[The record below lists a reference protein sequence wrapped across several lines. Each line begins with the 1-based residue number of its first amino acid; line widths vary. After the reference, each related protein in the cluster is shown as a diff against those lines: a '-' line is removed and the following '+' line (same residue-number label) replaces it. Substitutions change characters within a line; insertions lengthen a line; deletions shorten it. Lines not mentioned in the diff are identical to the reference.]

1 MRQHGIRIHIC
12 IGQEYWKCY
21 NFQKYFARF
30 AEIPPTIDRMMQR
43 LFQCPVEKRSQMKKL
58 TTVVICWIFVSGIA
72 FAEEGMWPPEQLPEL
87 AMELK
92 ALGLELDPQQM
103 ADLTEYPMNTLVSL
117 GDCSASF
124 VSPSGLVITNHHCAY
139 GSIQFNSTA
148 GNNLIEKGFLA
159 ESQQSELQAAP
170 GSRVYVTIELKDV
183 TEPILGGI
191 PENVSG
197 YDRYQEIDKRE
208 KEIIAECEKEPGYR
222 CRVAGYSGG
231 LSYSLV
237 RQIELRDV
245 RLVYAPASG
254 IGNFGG
260 DIDNW
265 MWPRHV
271 GDYSFFRAYV
281 APDGSPA
288 DYSPDNVP
296 YKPKHFL
303 KISTTGIREGDLVLV
318 AGYPYSTDRYRLS
331 SEVEDTFTWGY
342 PMQVKLLREQ
352 LDILHKAVERN
363 PEAAIKY
370 ASLDANL
377 NNVLKNNQGMLE
389 NFSKSTMLQ
398 DKRATERE
406 LAAWINSDASRRTK
420 FSESVH
426 RLGETL
432 DEIRKNQEMDFF
444 YNLLNRSTV
453 LSNSR
458 RIYRLSKERKKP
470 DMERESGYQERD
482 MPRIRQRLQ
491 TFDRRYDPDVD
502 KALFKHSILFYHQG
516 VPADARL
523 SSFDSA
529 LGLVPGK
536 DASGAVD
543 KKLAEMYAGTV
554 QTDAAAVLALLEL
567 SDSELETLRDPFMD
581 LAVALYESDLQ
592 REKEAKEISGVL
604 QQLRPKYMEA
614 LIAFLKSRGKPFY
627 PDANGTLR
635 VTFGTVKGYQPRD
648 AVLFTPFTT
657 LEGVVE
663 KDTGQE
669 PFNTPPA
676 ALQAMKEKRY
686 DRYRQDFLGSV
697 PVNFLSTCDT
707 TGGNSGSATLNG
719 KGELVGLLFDGNYES
734 MISDW
739 DFLPE
744 ITRSI
749 HVDMRYVLWLMEE
762 VDKATWLL
770 KEMEVN

>member
-1 MRQHGIRIHIC
+1 
-12 IGQEYWKCY
+12 
-21 NFQKYFARF
+21 
-30 AEIPPTIDRMMQR
+30 MQR
-43 LFQCPVEKRSQMKKL
+43 LFQCPKGKRTQMKKL

-72 FAEEGMWPPEQLPEL
+72 FAEEGMWPPEQIPEL
-87 AMELK
+87 AGELQ
-92 ALGLELDPQQM
+92 ALGLEMDPQQM
-103 ADLTEYPMNTLVSL
+103 ADLTEYPMNAVVSL

-124 VSPSGLVITNHHCAY
+124 VSPKGLVITNHHCAY

-159 ESQQSELQAAP
+159 ESQQSELKAAP
-170 GSRVYVTIELKDV
+170 GSRVYVTVEFKDV
-183 TEPILGGI
+183 TEQILGGI
-191 PENVSG
+191 PENLSG
-197 YDRYQEIDKRE
+197 YERYQEIDKRE
-208 KEIIAECEKEPGYR
+208 KEIIAECEKEPGCR
-222 CRVAGYSGG
+222 CRVAGYFGG
-231 LSYSLV
+231 LRYSMV

-245 RLVYAPASG
+245 RLVYAPPSG

-265 MWPRHV
+265 MWPRHT
-271 GDYSFFRAYV
+271 GDFSFFRAYV
-281 APDGSPA
+281 ASDGSPA

-296 YKPKHFL
+296 YEPGQFL
-303 KISTTGIREGDLVLV
+303 KISTAGVGEGDLVLV
-318 AGYPYSTDRYRLS
+318 TGYPYSTNRYSLA
-331 SEVEDTFTWGY
+331 SEVENTFSWYY
-342 PMQVKLLREQ
+342 PMQVKLLREL
-352 LDILHKAVERN
+352 LDALNKAVAHN
-363 PEAAIKY
+363 PEAAVKY

-389 NFSKSTMLQ
+389 NFSKSTMLP

-406 LAAWINSDASRRTK
+406 LAAWISSDASRRAK
-420 FSESVH
+420 FSEPVQ
-426 RLGETL
+426 RLRDTL
-432 DEIRKNQEMDFF
+432 AEIRKNQQLDFF

-482 MPRIRQRLQ
+482 MPRIRQNLQ
-491 TFDRRYDPDVD
+491 TFDRRYEPDVD
-502 KALFKHSILFYHQG
+502 KALFRHSILLYHEE

-523 SSFDSA
+523 SAFDSA
-529 LGLVPGK
+529 FGLVPGK
-536 DASGAVD
+536 DATRVVEE
-543 KKLAEMYAGTV
+543 KLAEMYEGTV
-554 QTDAAAVLALLEL
+554 QTDAAAVVALLEK
-567 SDSELETLRDPFMD
+567 SDSELEALRDPFMD
-581 LAVALYESDLQ
+581 LAIALYDSDMQ
-592 REKEAKEISGVL
+592 REKEAKERSGIL

-614 LIAFLKSRGKPFY
+614 LITFLKSRGELVP

-635 VTFGTVKGYQPRD
+635 VTYGTVKGYRPRD
-648 AVLFTPFTT
+648 AVLYTPLTS
-657 LEGVVE
+657 LEGIIE

-669 PFNTPPA
+669 PFNTPPE
-676 ALQAMKEKRY
+676 ALQAMKQKRY
-686 DRYRQDFLGSV
+686 GRFLEDSIGSV

-739 DFLPE
+739 DFLPD

-749 HVDMRYVLWLMEE
+749 HVDIRYILWLMEE